1 MLFTFMFLHVFL
13 NCSSR
18 NRARLSIIW
27 KSSFTVKSVRIS
39 NYNLKNSS
47 THHSSKRLSFSLL
60 NHLILLNFIGTLSRR
75 ENAALHSGFPFFPR
89 NFGCISYGLHRTCF
103 KAPPKALRLWIGYH
117 APCSWPCVSFSLMLH
132 FAGPLRSS
140 WVFSF
145 AKGCRLS

>member
-1 MLFTFMFLHVFL
+1 MQVSLFKFFLSKMSVRYSFKKSKKIVETLVSNAFTFMFLHVFL

-103 KAPPKALRLWIGYH
+103 KAPPKALRL
-117 APCSWPCVSFSLMLH
+117 
-132 FAGPLRSS
+132 
-140 WVFSF
+140 
-145 AKGCRLS
+145 